1 MDQAWTGRPGAEGAS
16 EETNTEPN
24 QNTNMYLSCIYAAR
38 STVLICFKLDSFST
52 FLPSFSA
59 QNPAMFSKL
68 SCPPT
73 S

>member
-1 MDQAWTGRPGAEGAS
+1 MDQAWTGRPGAEGAP

-24 QNTNMYLSCIYAAR
+24 WDTNFYLSCMYAAQ
-38 STVLICFKLDSFST
+38 STVSFCFKLDNFYT
-52 FLPSFSA
+52 LLPSFSA